1 MADFRF
7 LRTHFFLVHPVDF
20 GQNEKNWF
28 CFESSFFS
36 GNFDMGG
43 QGFFTSFVAT
53 LWDFYGGMF
62 RLTLFL
68 PFTLLQVEVIMRNGG
83 EILLFTTYSDAKC
96 RHGSLQDRNS

>member
-1 MADFRF
+1 MRKTGFA
-7 LRTHFFLVHPVDF
+7 LNPP
-20 GQNEKNWF
+20 
-28 CFESSFFS
+28 FFS
-36 GNFDMGG
+36 GDLNMGG

-83 EILLFTTYSDAKC
+83 EILLSTTYSDAKC